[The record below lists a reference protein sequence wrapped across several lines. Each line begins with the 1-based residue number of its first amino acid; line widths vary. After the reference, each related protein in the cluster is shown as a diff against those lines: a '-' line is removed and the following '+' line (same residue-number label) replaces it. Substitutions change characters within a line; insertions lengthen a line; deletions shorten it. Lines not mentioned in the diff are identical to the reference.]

1 MYISYVPKFVKHAP
15 INPDK
20 RGSMTHPHIG
30 KYSMSYAKTHVRHD
44 EAEKPKVDGGE
55 SVILTVG

>member
-1 MYISYVPKFVKHAP
+1 MYITYVPKFVKHAP

-30 KYSMSYAKTHVRHD
+30 KYSMSYRRLMCGTTRPRNQRSTEVR
-44 EAEKPKVDGGE
+44 V
-55 SVILTVG
+55 SFSQ